1 MRARRWAHLH
11 GGHGL
16 LDGRLLFHEAAQH
29 PQVDAVESQP
39 LQLPL
44 DLLPVNS
51 KYARRFFVQKV
62 LSLVAW
68 EIGKLMSKAKNPSRL
83 SCNNGSAPDSSI
95 PVRVGSAHVAL
106 TA

>member
-1 MRARRWAHLH
+1 MRARRRAHLH

-29 PQVDAVESQP
+29 PQVDAVDSQP

-51 KYARRFFVQKV
+51 RYARRFFIQKV
-62 LSLVAW
+62 LSQVAW
-68 EIGKLMSKAKNPSRL
+68 EIGELMSDEQNPRRL

-95 PVRVGSAHVAL
+95 PVCVGSAHVAL